1 MEKPCVLLVDDNE
14 ATCTL
19 VTALLQRDFVTDVC
33 SEGAEAIEKLKTGK
47 YAAIVLDLLM
57 PPPNGYDV
65 MDTLLSTRPEMLK
78 RTVVMTA
85 ALSARE
91 KERLKNYP
99 IAEVVAKPFDVEA
112 LLAAVKKCAGDD
124 GRGFGN
130 VISSGMLLLI
140 AEMIQRVA
148 R

>member
-1 MEKPCVLLVDDNE
+1 MEKPTVLLVDDNE

-19 VTALLQRDFVTDVC
+19 VTAVLQRDFLTDVC
-33 SEGAEAIEKLKTGK
+33 GDGADAIEKLKTGN

-57 PPPNGYDV
+57 PPPDGYDI
-65 MDTLLSTRPEMLK
+65 MDTLMKSRPDLLK

-85 ALSARE
+85 AISPRE
-91 KERLKNYP
+91 TQRLKNYP
-99 IAEVVAKPFDVEA
+99 VADLIAKPFDVEV
-112 LLAAVKKCAGDD
+112 LLAAVKKCSGHD
-124 GRGFGN
+124 GPAFGN
-130 VISSGMLLLI
+130 VISSGVLLLI